1 MRSTLSTDYERQIG
15 ERLDNLRSGRMKLSA
30 YRDFIKTQM
39 DTTINKSDALRKRSD
54 LLQRASDVF
63 KEWLDD
69 SLKHNIEA
77 ISDLVTT
84 GLRYIIHD
92 QKLTFKIK
100 QEMKFNRLSM
110 RFVIEDDGVEGDPMA
125 SFGGGAVLISSLILR
140 LAVMSRLGMGNLLL
154 LDESMPALANKY
166 VPAAASFMRQ
176 LSEQTG
182 INILMVTHN
191 DEFLD
196 HAHQTYEGRKEGVL
210 RLHKRETTSGDP

>member
-1 MRSTLSTDYERQIG
+1 MN
-15 ERLDNLRSGRMKLSA
+15 ERLGSLKVGTAKLVA
-30 YRDFIKTQM
+30 YRDLMKMQA
-39 DTTINKSDALRKRSD
+39 DAAEARIAKLQKRAD
-54 LLQRASDVF
+54 VLQRASDVF

-69 SLKHNIEA
+69 SLRQNVGA

-84 GLRYIIHD
+84 GLQHIIHD

-110 RFVIEDDGVEGDPMA
+110 RFTIEDDGVEGDPMS
-125 SFGGGAVLISSLILR
+125 SFGGGAVLTASFILR
-140 LAVMSRLGMGNLLL
+140 LAIMSRLGMGNLLL
-154 LDESMPALANKY
+154 LDESMHALANRY

-191 DEFLD
+191 EEFLN
-196 HAHQTYEGRKEGVL
+196 HAHTAYEGRKEGVL
-210 RLHKRETTSGDP
+210 RLHKRKTSGDQ

>member
-1 MRSTLSTDYERQIG
+1 MN
-15 ERLDNLRSGRMKLSA
+15 ERLENLKSGVAKLIA
-30 YRDFIKTQM
+30 YRDMMGAQADSIESRMTKLHER
-39 DTTINKSDALRKRSD
+39 AD

-69 SLKHNIEA
+69 SLKQNVGA

-84 GLRYIIHD
+84 GLQHVVHD
-92 QKLTFKIK
+92 QKLNFRIE

-110 RFVIEDDGVEGDPMA
+110 RFVIEENGVAGDPMA
-125 SFGGGAVLISSLILR
+125 SFGGGAVLTASLILR
-140 LAVMSRLGMGNLLL
+140 LAIMSRLGMGNLLL
-154 LDESMPALANKY
+154 LDESMHSLANKY

-191 DEFLD
+191 NEFLNY
-196 HAHQTYEGRKEGVL
+196 AHIAYEGQKEGVL
-210 RLHKRETTSGDP
+210 RLHKRRASGDT

>member
-1 MRSTLSTDYERQIG
+1 MN
-15 ERLDNLRSGRMKLSA
+15 ERLENLKTGMTRLTA
-30 YRDFIKTQM
+30 YRDLMKMQA
-39 DTTINKSDALRKRSD
+39 DAADVKVVKLQKRSD
-54 LLQRASDVF
+54 MLQRASDVF

-69 SLKHNIEA
+69 SLKQNVGA

-84 GLRYIIHD
+84 GLQHIIHD

-110 RFVIEDDGVEGDPMA
+110 RFMIEDDGVEGDPMS
-125 SFGGGAVLISSLILR
+125 SFGGGAVLTASLILR
-140 LAVMSRLGMGNLLL
+140 LAIMSRLGMGNLLL
-154 LDESMPALANKY
+154 LDESMHALANKY

-191 DEFLD
+191 NLFLD
-196 HAHQTYEGRKEGVL
+196 YAHTAYEGRKEDSL
-210 RLHKRETTSGDP
+210 KLQKHRTI

>member
-1 MRSTLSTDYERQIG
+1 MNGGLEI
-15 ERLDNLRSGRMKLSA
+15 RLKNLQMGTSKLSA
-30 YRDFIKTQM
+30 YRDLMVSQAA
-39 DTTINKSDALRKRSD
+39 SADARATELQQRSN
-54 LLQRASDVF
+54 LFQRASDVF

-69 SLKHNIEA
+69 SLKENVGA

-84 GLRYIIHD
+84 GLQHIIHD
-92 QKLTFKIK
+92 QKLTFRAR

-125 SFGGGAVLISSLILR
+125 SFGGGAVLTASFILR
-140 LAVMSRLGMGNLLL
+140 LAIMSRLKMGNLLL
-154 LDESMPALANKY
+154 LDESMGMLANKY

-191 DEFLD
+191 EEFLN
-196 HAHQTYEGRKEGVL
+196 HAHTAYEGRKNGSL
-210 RLHKRETTSGDP
+210 RLHRRKLPGDS

>member
-1 MRSTLSTDYERQIG
+1 MN
-15 ERLDNLRSGRMKLSA
+15 ERLKSLRTNVTRLTA
-30 YRDFIKTQM
+30 YRDLM
-39 DTTINKSDALRKRSD
+39 KSQADAAEAKALRLQRRSE

-69 SLKHNIEA
+69 SLRQNVGA

-84 GLRYIIHD
+84 GLQHIIHD
-92 QKLTFKIK
+92 QKLTFKTK

-110 RFVIEDDGVEGDPMA
+110 RFIIENEGTEGDPMS
-125 SFGGGAVLISSLILR
+125 SFGGGAVLIASFILR
-140 LAVMSRLGMGNLLL
+140 LAIMSRLGMGNLLL
-154 LDESMPALANKY
+154 LDESMFAVANMY

-191 DEFLD
+191 EEFLN
-196 HAHQTYEGRKEGVL
+196 HAHVAYEGRKEGVL
-210 RLHKRETTSGDP
+210 RLHKRKTSGDK

>member
-1 MRSTLSTDYERQIG
+1 MNK
-15 ERLDNLRSGRMKLSA
+15 RLDSLKAGTTRLVA
-30 YRDFIKTQM
+30 YRDLMKAQA
-39 DTTINKSDALRKRSD
+39 DAAEKKMTRFHRRSD

-69 SLKHNIEA
+69 SLRQNVGA

-84 GLRYIIHD
+84 GLQHIIHD

-110 RFVIEDDGVEGDPMA
+110 RFVIEDDGMEGDPMM
-125 SFGGGAVLISSLILR
+125 SFGGGAVLTASLILR
-140 LAVMSRLGMGNLLL
+140 LAIMSRLGMGNLLL
-154 LDESMPALANKY
+154 LDESMHALANRY

-191 DEFLD
+191 EEFLN
-196 HAHQTYEGRKEGVL
+196 HAHTAYEGRKEGAL
-210 RLHKRETTSGDP
+210 RLHKRRASSDP